1 MIAHR
6 SRRSVRVWQ
15 VREPHKG
22 LTGEVVLVPPPH
34 LQQTHL
40 LHLLLLIII
49 FSSTPHLPQRA
60 IIPTAWPAT
69 LMLASRPRL
78 YIFTQPKAQ
87 PLLLP
92 CILIFTRPQKIQTAL
107 LLLTTY
113 IQTLCHLHHSGIF
126 MSDEI
131 HYRSIIIPRKN
142 EKTVSVLLAS
152 VNDLSIYFLIFS
164 PPSKIS
170 ISRAHI
176 LTRLSK
182 LSSFP
187 LFKKLL
193 LEFCIK
199 DQRYEPNHT
208 FNLGLDFN

>member
-22 LTGEVVLVPPPH
+22 LTDDVVLVPPPH

-40 LHLLLLIII
+40 LHLLLLLII

-131 HYRSIIIPRKN
+131 HYQSIIIPRKN
-142 EKTVSVLLAS
+142 EKNSVSPFSFCQWL
-152 VNDLSIYFLIFS
+152 IYLFSDFFS
-164 PPSKIS
+164 PLQNFHFTRTHFNKIFQ
-170 ISRAHI
+170 IVVFYFVKEIAPWVLHKRPKVWTEPHI
-176 LTRLSK
+176 
-182 LSSFP
+182 
-187 LFKKLL
+187 
-193 LEFCIK
+193 
-199 DQRYEPNHT
+199 Q
-208 FNLGLDFN
+208 LGFGF